1 MGLALVAVVTMIA
14 TLLIVGEPARADVSP
29 PDGEASTVTAD
40 ALPTVQINGIVWDQ
54 EIVGNVVY
62 AVGQFSSA
70 RPAGAAA
77 GTNETPRS
85 NMLAYNLTTGEL
97 ITSFAPTI
105 NAQVRQVAASPD
117 GTRLYIVGDFT
128 SVNGQTRNR
137 VAAFDL
143 PSGALSDFDPNVSGS
158 ASGVDATNS
167 TVYITGSFWRVS
179 GQDREG
185 AAALTKAGALMP
197 WAPVLGDRQGKV
209 VLVSPDQSKV
219 VLGGGFPTLNGSANP
234 GYGLGMVDAQ
244 TGALLPFGTNGVVRD
259 AGNDSAILSLK
270 SDGQSLYGSGYVF
283 GDGGNLEGSFR
294 TDWAS
299 GDLVWVNDC
308 HGDTYDV
315 QPFGDALYQAGHSHY
330 CGSLVDGFPQ
340 SDPDWNFYRAL
351 AVSKDVQRITPP
363 GLNNGYAE
371 FAGNPQPKLLHWF
384 PAMNTGTV
392 SGAYQ
397 GPWTVNGNSEYV
409 VYGGEF
415 TRVND
420 KGQQGLVRF
429 AIPSKS
435 TNQQGPQMWNAEWM
449 PTAAGVAG
457 GALRISWPSNW
468 DRDSEYLKYE
478 VLRDGAV
485 VKTFDSLRSK
495 KADWAVPAFAWVDA
509 TVVAGTSYSYRVRAT
524 DQQGHAAMSGTV
536 TATASGTLAGSAY
549 RTAVLK
555 DSPRNYWPLGEA
567 SGATAYDWAGGSDL
581 TLNGSYTRNQ
591 SGAVSGES
599 GKTSTRFNG
608 SNAYG
613 ASSEKIVAP
622 QEFTIEAWVR
632 TDTNGGPGGKM
643 VGFGDA
649 KTGLSSSYD
658 RHIYMETNGRI
669 TFGAYP
675 GSTQTITSSGTY
687 NDAQWH
693 YVVATLSGSGMSL
706 YVDGARVAQRSDV
719 YSGQY
724 YYGYWRVGGDRTWA
738 GNTYFRGYLE
748 DVAVYDSALSPQSIA
763 AHYTASGRTAPV
775 AVSPADAYGAAV
787 FGLHP
792 DLYWRMDE
800 TTGSFATDY
809 SGNNQR
815 GRYLNGNTKGVA
827 GPLFGV
833 SNPGVR
839 FTGGQLISEKSFVD
853 PKTYSLE
860 AWFNTTSTAGGKII
874 GFGSSSSTTNSGST
888 DRHVYMTNTGQL
900 VYGTYPGS
908 QVKLTTTASY
918 NDGKWHQVV
927 ATQGPA
933 GMRLYVDGV
942 QAGANT
948 TTGAQSYTG
957 YWHIGGD
964 VTWGPGGNAFAGAVD
979 EAAVYSVPITADDVA
994 LHYSLGTTGK
1004 APNVLPTASFTSSV
1018 AKLALSVD
1026 ASASADTDGTIAS
1039 YAWNWGDGTPD
1050 GSGKTANHVFAA
1062 AGDYTVTLTVTDNDG
1077 GSRTSSTPVTAVANV
1092 APTAAFATT
1101 PTDLKISADAS
1112 GSLDTDGT
1120 IASYAW
1126 EWGDGATGTG
1136 KIASHTYAAAGT
1148 YSVKLTVTDNDGATS
1163 VLTQDVTATDP
1174 PVVATYARDA
1184 FGRTVA
1190 SGLGS
1195 ADLGG
1200 AWSLKQSAANYRVN
1214 GSAAEFV
1221 QPAGGSQRFAYLP
1234 SVSSTDTAVEVD
1246 VALPALPVGA
1256 SSYTTVHVRR
1266 VGTDEYKSQLVVSPS
1281 GGVTVQ
1287 LTRND
1292 TVLSNVAV
1300 TGWTVAAGQSIR
1312 VRTEAVGTSPTTLR
1326 VKAWKVG
1333 AAMPTSWTAST
1344 TDSTA
1349 ALQAAG
1355 DIGLG
1360 VYLGSTA
1367 TNVPFVTRFDNLW
1380 AGSTAATPGPA
1391 PDPEPNKAPT
1401 AAFTSTVSALKAS
1414 VDASGSTDTDGTI
1427 ASYVWSWG
1435 DNSADGTGR
1444 TTSHTYAAAGT
1455 YTVKL
1460 TVTDDAGATD
1470 SVSRSVTVSDVV
1482 PPAPVAFAQDA
1493 FGRTVASGL
1502 GSADLGGAWSLK
1514 QSAANYRVNG
1524 SAAEFVQPAGG
1535 SQRFAYLPSVSS
1547 TDTAVEVDVALPALP
1562 VGGSSYSTVHV
1573 RRVGTGEY
1581 IARLIV
1587 APSGVVTVQLMR
1599 DDTVLSNVITTIT
1612 LAAGDAVHV
1621 RAEATGTSP
1630 TTLRVKAWKAGTT
1643 PPTAWTASTT
1653 DATAAMQA
1661 AGDIGLGV
1669 YLGGAATN
1677 LPFVTRFDNLWAGPS
1692 AGGPQ

>member
-1 MGLALVAVVTMIA
+1 MT
-14 TLLIVGEPARADVSP
+14 P

-85 NMLAYNLTTGEL
+85 NILAYNLTTGEL

-143 PSGALSDFDPNVSGS
+143 PSGALSDFNPNVSGA

-167 TVYITGSFWRVS
+167 AVYITGSFWRVS

-185 AAALTKAGALMP
+185 AAALTRAGALLP

-219 VLGGGFPTLNGSANP
+219 VLGGAFPTLNGSANP

-244 TGALLPFGTNGVVRD
+244 TGALLPFSTNGIVRD

-270 SDGQSLYGSGYVF
+270 SDGESLYGSGYVF

-294 TDWAS
+294 ADWAS
-299 GDLVWVNDC
+299 GNLVWVNDC

-363 GLNNGYAE
+363 SLNNGYAE

-397 GPWTVNGNSEYV
+397 GPWTVNGNSEYL

-429 AIPSKS
+429 AVPAKS
-435 TNQQGPQMWNAEWM
+435 TNQQGPQMWNADWM
-449 PTAAGVAG
+449 PTATNVAG

-478 VLRDGAV
+478 VLRDGVV

-495 KADWAVPAFAWVDA
+495 KADWGVPAFGWVDSS
-509 TVVAGTSYSYRVRAT
+509 VVSGTSYSYRVRAT

-536 TATASGTLAGSAY
+536 TATASGASTDSAY
-549 RTAVLK
+549 RAAVLK

-567 SGATAYDWAGGSDL
+567 SGATAYDWAGGSDM

-591 SGAVSGES
+591 SGALADET

-622 QEFTIEAWVR
+622 QVFTIEAWVR
-632 TDTNGGPGGKM
+632 TDANGGPGGKM
-643 VGFGDA
+643 VGFGNA
-649 KTGLSSSYD
+649 QTGLSSNYD
-658 RHIYMETNGRI
+658 RHIYMEPNGRI
-669 TFGAYP
+669 TFGVYP
-675 GSTQTITSSGTY
+675 GSTQTITSSGSY
-687 NDAQWH
+687 NDAKWH
-693 YVVATLSGSGMSL
+693 YVVATLSDSGMSL
-706 YVDGARVAQRSDV
+706 YVDGVRVAQRTDV

-724 YYGYWRVGGDRTWA
+724 YYGYWRVGGDSTWG
-738 GNTYFRGYLE
+738 GNTYFKGYLE
-748 DVAVYDSALSPQSIA
+748 DVAVYDSVLSPQSIA
-763 AHYTASGRTAPV
+763 AHYTAAGRTAPG
-775 AVSPADAYGAAV
+775 AVSPADVYGAAV

-800 TTGSFATDY
+800 TTGSLANDY
-809 SGNNQR
+809 SGNDQPGSYLGGSTR
-815 GRYLNGNTKGVA
+815 GVT
-827 GPLFGV
+827 GPLVGV
-833 SNPGVR
+833 DNPGVT
-839 FTGGQLISEKSFVD
+839 FTGGQLVSKNSFVD

-860 AWFNTTSTAGGKII
+860 AWFKTTTTAGGKII

-900 VYGTYPGS
+900 VYGTYPGT
-908 QVKLTTTASY
+908 QVRLTTTASY

-942 QAGANT
+942 QAGSNT

-957 YWHIGGD
+957 YWHVGGD
-964 VTWGPGGNAFAGAVD
+964 VTWGPGGNAFAGTVD
-979 EAAVYSVPITADDVA
+979 EVAVYSVPITADDVA

-1004 APNVLPTASFTSSV
+1004 APNVVPTASFTSSV
-1018 AKLALSVD
+1018 AKLALAVD
-1026 ASASADTDGTIAS
+1026 ASASTDPDGTIAS

-1050 GSGKTANHVFAA
+1050 GTGVTATHTYA
-1062 AGDYTVTLTVTDNDG
+1062 AGGNYTVTLTVTDNDG
-1077 GSRTSSTPVTAVANV
+1077 GSGTASAPVSAVANV

-1101 PTDLKISADAS
+1101 PSDLKITADAS
-1112 GSLDTDGT
+1112 GSLDADGT

-1126 EWGDGATGTG
+1126 NWGDGTADGAG
-1136 KIASHTYAAAGT
+1136 KTASHTYATAGV
-1148 YSVKLTVTDNDGATS
+1148 YSVKLTVTDDDGATG
-1163 VLTQDVTATDP
+1163 VLVQDVTATDP
-1174 PVVATYARDA
+1174 PVTATYAQDA

-1214 GSAAEFV
+1214 GSVAEFV

-1234 SVSSTDTAVEVD
+1234 SVSSSDTAVEVD
-1246 VALPALPVGA
+1246 VALPALPVGG

-1266 VGTDEYKSQLVVSPS
+1266 VGSDEYKSQTIISPS
-1281 GGVTVQ
+1281 GAVTVQ
-1287 LTRND
+1287 LLRND
-1292 TVLSNVAV
+1292 TVLSNVA
-1300 TGWTVAAGQSIR
+1300 TGWTVAAGESIR
-1312 VRTEAVGTSPTTLR
+1312 LRTEAVGTSPTTLR

-1333 AAMPTSWTAST
+1333 ATVPTTWTAST

-1360 VYLGSTA
+1360 VYLGGAS

-1380 AGSTAATPGPA
+1380 AGSTATVPGPA
-1391 PDPEPNKAPT
+1391 PDPAPNTAPT
-1401 AAFTSTVSALKAS
+1401 AAFTSTVSVLTAS
-1414 VDASGSTDTDGTI
+1414 VDASGSADADGTI
-1427 ASYVWSWG
+1427 ASYAWNWG
-1435 DNSADGTGR
+1435 DGTAAGAGK
-1444 TTSHTYAAAGT
+1444 TASHTYATAGT
-1455 YTVKL
+1455 YTVTL
-1460 TVTDDAGATD
+1460 TVTDNAGAPG
-1470 SVSRSVTVSDVV
+1470 SVTGAVTVSDVT

-1524 SAAEFVQPAGG
+1524 SVAEFVQPAGG

-1547 TDTAVEVDVALPALP
+1547 SDTAVEVDVALPALP
-1562 VGGSSYSTVHV
+1562 VGGSSYTTVHV
-1573 RRVGTGEY
+1573 RRVGSDEY
-1581 IARLIV
+1581 KSQTIIS
-1587 APSGVVTVQLMR
+1587 PSGAVTVQLLR
-1599 DDTVLSNVITTIT
+1599 NDTVLSNVATGWTV
-1612 LAAGDAVHV
+1612 AAGESIRLRTEAV
-1621 RAEATGTSP
+1621 GTSP
-1630 TTLRVKAWKAGTT
+1630 TTLRVKAWKVGATVPTT
-1643 PPTAWTASTT
+1643 WTASTT
-1653 DATAAMQA
+1653 DSTAALQA

-1669 YLGGAATN
+1669 YLGGASTN
-1677 LPFVTRFDNLWAGPS
+1677 VPFVTRFDNLWAGPS
-1692 AGGPQ
+1692 VGGPQ